1 MQKIHFIIK
10 VVKWID
16 GFEVRGGARMVAE
29 KERVLMDLKD
39 VFEYAFDEIFVTDEQ
54 GIVVRVNSTCER
66 HYQLAAEELVGK
78 HVKELQKDGI
88 FYPSATLEVIEKKR
102 PIELVQT
109 TKSGEYLHVRTRPVF
124 DDEGNL
130 RRVISYSRDLT
141 ELYQL
146 RQKVE
151 EMDNQ
156 LKTYKKELRE
166 TYEHE
171 GLIFKSLAMQKIVD
185 TIKKVSVVDSTV
197 LVLGETGVGKSR
209 LVRHLHEVSHRKNE
223 SFYEINCAALP
234 TNLIE
239 SELFGY
245 SGGSFTGANREG
257 KKGLL
262 ESAHKGTLFLDEIG
276 EMPIEIQAKL
286 LQVLQEKTFR
296 PIGGRELKKV
306 DVRIVAATNRDLS
319 EMVKQGTFRK
329 DLYYRLN
336 VIPIAIPPLRERTE
350 DILPLIYHYLQHFN
364 KKYGRDVKLA
374 PSTLQMF
381 VGYPWEGNNREIEN
395 VIERIVITVDDVV
408 TVQDLP
414 LSMQEA
420 AVEQS
425 GQSLYKMLE
434 EVERNIILKAYKTYG
449 SSYKVADFL
458 QISQSAATRK
468 IKKFI
473 EEEENIG

>member
-1 MQKIHFIIK
+1 MDWKLG
-10 VVKWID
+10 V
-16 GFEVRGGARMVAE
+16 ARMVAE

-88 FYPSATLEVIEKKR
+88 FYPSATLEVIERKR

-276 EMPIEIQAKL
+276 EMPLEIQAKL

-319 EMVKQGTFRK
+319 MMVKQGTFRK

-350 DILPLIYHYLQHFN
+350 DILPLIYHYLQQFN

-408 TVQDLP
+408 TVEDLP

-449 SSYKVADFL
+449 SSYKVAEFL

>member
-1 MQKIHFIIK
+1 MDLKLG
-10 VVKWID
+10 V
-16 GFEVRGGARMVAE
+16 ARMVAE

-66 HYQLAAEELVGK
+66 HYQLAAKELVGK

-209 LVRHLHEVSHRKNE
+209 LVRYLHEMSHRKNE

-245 SGGSFTGANREG
+245 LGGSFTGANREG

-262 ESAHKGTLFLDEIG
+262 EVANKGTLFLDEIG
-276 EMPIEIQAKL
+276 EMSLEIQAKL

-336 VIPIAIPPLRERTE
+336 VIPISIPPLRERTE

-408 TVQDLP
+408 TVEDLP
-414 LSMQEA
+414 LSLQEA
-420 AVEQS
+420 TVEQS
-425 GQSLYKMLE
+425 GQSLYRMLE

-449 SSYKVADFL
+449 SSYKVAEFL

>member
-1 MQKIHFIIK
+1 
-10 VVKWID
+10 
-16 GFEVRGGARMVAE
+16 MVAE

-209 LVRHLHEVSHRKNE
+209 LVRHLHEVSHRKHE

-319 EMVKQGTFRK
+319 MMVKQGTFRK

-408 TVQDLP
+408 TVADLP

-449 SSYKVADFL
+449 SSYKVAEFL

>member
-1 MQKIHFIIK
+1 
-10 VVKWID
+10 
-16 GFEVRGGARMVAE
+16 MVAE

-124 DDEGNL
+124 DGEGNL

-209 LVRHLHEVSHRKNE
+209 LVRHLHEVSHRKHE

-276 EMPIEIQAKL
+276 EMPLEIQAKL

-408 TVQDLP
+408 TVEDLP

-449 SSYKVADFL
+449 SSYKVAEFL

>member
-1 MQKIHFIIK
+1 
-10 VVKWID
+10 
-16 GFEVRGGARMVAE
+16 MVAE
-29 KERVLMDLKD
+29 KERVLMDLQD
-39 VFEYAFDEIFVTDEQ
+39 VFEYAFDEIFVTDDK
-54 GIVVRVNSTCER
+54 GIVVRVNSMCER
-66 HYQLAAEELVGK
+66 HYQLSAKELVGK
-78 HVKELQKDGI
+78 HVKELQKEGI

-102 PIELVQT
+102 PVELVQT

-171 GLIFKSLAMQKIVD
+171 GLIFKSIAMQKIIE

-276 EMPIEIQAKL
+276 EMPLEIQAKL

-319 EMVKQGTFRK
+319 TMVKQGTFRK

-336 VIPIAIPPLRERTE
+336 VIPISIPPLRERTE

-395 VIERIVITVDDVV
+395 IIERIVITADDFV
-408 TVQDLP
+408 TVEDLP

-420 AVEQS
+420 TVEQS
-425 GQSLYKMLE
+425 GQSLYRMLE

-449 SSYKVADFL
+449 SSYKVAEFL

>member
-1 MQKIHFIIK
+1 
-10 VVKWID
+10 
-16 GFEVRGGARMVAE
+16 MVAE
-29 KERVLMDLKD
+29 KERVLMDLQD
-39 VFEYAFDEIFVTDEQ
+39 VFEYAFDEIFVTDDK
-54 GIVVRVNSTCER
+54 GIVVRVNSMCER
-66 HYQLAAEELVGK
+66 HYQLSAKELVGK
-78 HVKELQKDGI
+78 HVQELQKEGI

-102 PIELVQT
+102 PVELVQT

-124 DDEGNL
+124 DEQGNL

-146 RQKVE
+146 RKKVE

-171 GLIFKSLAMQKIVD
+171 GLIFKSIAMQKIVE

-276 EMPIEIQAKL
+276 EMPLEVQAKL

-296 PIGGRELKKV
+296 PVGGRDLKKV

-319 EMVKQGTFRK
+319 EMVKEGTFRK

-336 VIPIAIPPLRERTE
+336 VIPISIPPLRERTE
-350 DILPLIYHYLQHFN
+350 DILPLVYHYLHHFN

-395 VIERIVITVDDVV
+395 VIERIVITADDFV
-408 TVQDLP
+408 TVEDLP

-420 AVEQS
+420 TVEQS
-425 GQSLYKMLE
+425 GQSLYRMLE

-449 SSYKVADFL
+449 SSYKVAEFL

>member
-1 MQKIHFIIK
+1 
-10 VVKWID
+10 
-16 GFEVRGGARMVAE
+16 MVAE

-109 TKSGEYLHVRTRPVF
+109 TKSGEYLNVRTRPVF

-276 EMPIEIQAKL
+276 EMPLEIQAKL

-319 EMVKQGTFRK
+319 MMVKQGTFRK

-408 TVQDLP
+408 TVEDLP

-449 SSYKVADFL
+449 SSYKVAEFL

>member
-1 MQKIHFIIK
+1 MDLKLG
-10 VVKWID
+10 V
-16 GFEVRGGARMVAE
+16 ARMVAE

-78 HVKELQKDGI
+78 HVKELQKNGI

-209 LVRHLHEVSHRKNE
+209 LVRHLHEVSHRKHE

-395 VIERIVITVDDVV
+395 VIERIVITVDDIV
-408 TVQDLP
+408 TVEDLP

-449 SSYKVADFL
+449 SSYKVAEFL

>member
-1 MQKIHFIIK
+1 
-10 VVKWID
+10 
-16 GFEVRGGARMVAE
+16 MVAE

-395 VIERIVITVDDVV
+395 VIERVVITVDDVV

-449 SSYKVADFL
+449 SSYKVAEFL

>member
-1 MQKIHFIIK
+1 MDWKLG
-10 VVKWID
+10 V
-16 GFEVRGGARMVAE
+16 ARMVAE
-29 KERVLMDLKD
+29 KERVLMDLQD
-39 VFEYAFDEIFVTDEQ
+39 VFEYAFDEIFVTDEK

-66 HYQLAAEELVGK
+66 HYQLAAKELVGK

-171 GLIFKSLAMQKIVD
+171 GLIFKSIAMQKIVE

-209 LVRHLHEVSHRKNE
+209 LVRHLHEVSNRKNE

-276 EMPIEIQAKL
+276 EMPLEIQAKL

-319 EMVKQGTFRK
+319 MMVKQGTFRK

-336 VIPIAIPPLRERTE
+336 VIPILIPPLRERTE
-350 DILPLIYHYLQHFN
+350 DILPLIYHYLQYFN
-364 KKYGRDVKLA
+364 EKYGRNVKLA
-374 PSTLQMF
+374 PSTLQIF

-395 VIERIVITVDDVV
+395 VIERIVITADDIV
-408 TVQDLP
+408 TIEDLP
-414 LSMQEA
+414 IAMQEST
-420 AVEQS
+420 VEQS

-449 SSYKVADFL
+449 SSYKVAEFL
-458 QISQSAATRK
+458 KISQSAATRK

>member
-1 MQKIHFIIK
+1 
-10 VVKWID
+10 
-16 GFEVRGGARMVAE
+16 MVAE

-374 PSTLQMF
+374 PGTLQMF

-408 TVQDLP
+408 TVEDLP

-449 SSYKVADFL
+449 SSYKVAEFL

>member
-1 MQKIHFIIK
+1 
-10 VVKWID
+10 
-16 GFEVRGGARMVAE
+16 MVAE
-29 KERVLMDLKD
+29 KERVLMDLQD
-39 VFEYAFDEIFVTDEQ
+39 VFEYAFDEIFVTDDK
-54 GIVVRVNSTCER
+54 GIVVRVNSMCER
-66 HYQLAAEELVGK
+66 HYQLSAKELVGK
-78 HVKELQKDGI
+78 HVKELQKEGI
-88 FYPSATLEVIEKKR
+88 FYPSATLEVIEKER
-102 PIELVQT
+102 PVELVQT

-171 GLIFKSLAMQKIVD
+171 GLIFKSIAMQKIIE

-262 ESAHKGTLFLDEIG
+262 ESAHRGTLFLDEIG
-276 EMPIEIQAKL
+276 EMPLEIQAKL

-319 EMVKQGTFRK
+319 TMVKQGTFRK

-336 VIPIAIPPLRERTE
+336 VIPISIPPLRERTE

-395 VIERIVITVDDVV
+395 VIERIVITADDFV
-408 TVQDLP
+408 TVEDLP

-420 AVEQS
+420 TVEQS
-425 GQSLYKMLE
+425 GQSLYRMLE

-449 SSYKVADFL
+449 SSYKVAEFL

>member
-1 MQKIHFIIK
+1 
-10 VVKWID
+10 
-16 GFEVRGGARMVAE
+16 MVAE

-209 LVRHLHEVSHRKNE
+209 LVRHLHEVSHRKHE

-319 EMVKQGTFRK
+319 MMVKQGTFRK

-408 TVQDLP
+408 TVEDLP
-414 LSMQEA
+414 LSMQEV

-449 SSYKVADFL
+449 SSYKVAEFL

>member
-1 MQKIHFIIK
+1 MDLKLG
-10 VVKWID
+10 V
-16 GFEVRGGARMVAE
+16 ARMVAE

-276 EMPIEIQAKL
+276 EMPLEIQAKL

-306 DVRIVAATNRDLS
+306 DVRIVTATNRDLS
-319 EMVKQGTFRK
+319 MMVKQGTFRK

-408 TVQDLP
+408 TVEDLP

-449 SSYKVADFL
+449 SSYKVAEFL

>member
-1 MQKIHFIIK
+1 
-10 VVKWID
+10 
-16 GFEVRGGARMVAE
+16 MVAE
-29 KERVLMDLKD
+29 KERVLMDLQD
-39 VFEYAFDEIFVTDEQ
+39 VFEYAFDEIFVTDDK
-54 GIVVRVNSTCER
+54 GIVVRVNSMCER
-66 HYQLAAEELVGK
+66 HYQLSAKELVGK
-78 HVKELQKDGI
+78 HVQELQKEGI
-88 FYPSATLEVIEKKR
+88 FYPSATLEVIEKER
-102 PIELVQT
+102 PVELVQT

-124 DDEGNL
+124 DEQGNL

-146 RQKVE
+146 RKKVE

-171 GLIFKSLAMQKIVD
+171 GLIFKSIAMQKIVE

-276 EMPIEIQAKL
+276 EMPLEIQSKL

-296 PIGGRELKKV
+296 PVGGRDLKKV

-319 EMVKQGTFRK
+319 EMVKEGTFRK

-336 VIPIAIPPLRERTE
+336 VIPISIPSLRERTE
-350 DILPLIYHYLQHFN
+350 DILPLVYHYLHHFN

-381 VGYPWEGNNREIEN
+381 AGYPWEGNNREIEN
-395 VIERIVITVDDVV
+395 VIERIVITADDFV
-408 TVQDLP
+408 TVEDLP

-420 AVEQS
+420 TVEQS
-425 GQSLYKMLE
+425 GQSLYRMLE

-449 SSYKVADFL
+449 SSYKVAEFL

>member
-1 MQKIHFIIK
+1 MDLKLG
-10 VVKWID
+10 V
-16 GFEVRGGARMVAE
+16 ARMVAE

-276 EMPIEIQAKL
+276 EMPLEIQAKL

-374 PSTLQMF
+374 PSTLQIF

-408 TVQDLP
+408 TVEDLP

-449 SSYKVADFL
+449 SSYKVAEFL

>member
-1 MQKIHFIIK
+1 MDLKLG
-10 VVKWID
+10 V
-16 GFEVRGGARMVAE
+16 ARMVAE

-276 EMPIEIQAKL
+276 EMPLEIQAKL

-350 DILPLIYHYLQHFN
+350 DILPLIYHYLQQFN

-408 TVQDLP
+408 TVEDLP

-449 SSYKVADFL
+449 SSYKVAEFL

>member
-1 MQKIHFIIK
+1 MDLKLG
-10 VVKWID
+10 V
-16 GFEVRGGARMVAE
+16 ARMVAE

-171 GLIFKSLAMQKIVD
+171 GLIFKSLAMQKIVN

-408 TVQDLP
+408 TVEDLP

-449 SSYKVADFL
+449 SSYKVAEFL

>member
-1 MQKIHFIIK
+1 
-10 VVKWID
+10 
-16 GFEVRGGARMVAE
+16 MVAE

-209 LVRHLHEVSHRKNE
+209 LVRHLHEVSHRKHE

-276 EMPIEIQAKL
+276 EMPLEIQAKL

-319 EMVKQGTFRK
+319 EMVKEGTFRK

-408 TVQDLP
+408 TVEDLP

-449 SSYKVADFL
+449 SSYKVAEFL

>member
-1 MQKIHFIIK
+1 
-10 VVKWID
+10 
-16 GFEVRGGARMVAE
+16 MVGE
-29 KERVLMDLKD
+29 KERVLMDLQD
-39 VFEYAFDEIFVTDEQ
+39 VFEYAFDEIFVTDEK

-66 HYQLAAEELVGK
+66 HYQLAAKELVGK

-124 DDEGNL
+124 DNEGNL

-171 GLIFKSLAMQKIVD
+171 GLIFKSIAMQKIVE

-209 LVRHLHEVSHRKNE
+209 LVRHLHEVSNRKNE
-223 SFYEINCAALP
+223 SFHEINCAALP

-262 ESAHKGTLFLDEIG
+262 ESAHRGTLFLDEIG
-276 EMPIEIQAKL
+276 EMPLEIQAKL

-319 EMVKQGTFRK
+319 MMVKQGTFRK

-336 VIPIAIPPLRERTE
+336 VIPILIPPLRERTE
-350 DILPLIYHYLQHFN
+350 DILPLIYHYLQQFN
-364 KKYGRDVKLA
+364 EKYGRNVKLA

-395 VIERIVITVDDVV
+395 VIERIVITADDIV
-408 TVQDLP
+408 TIEDLP
-414 LSMQEA
+414 IAMQEST
-420 AVEQS
+420 VEQS

-449 SSYKVADFL
+449 SSYKVAEFL
-458 QISQSAATRK
+458 KISQSAATRK
-468 IKKFI
+468 IKKLI
-473 EEEENIG
+473 EEEENSG

>member
-1 MQKIHFIIK
+1 
-10 VVKWID
+10 
-16 GFEVRGGARMVAE
+16 MVAE
-29 KERVLMDLKD
+29 KERVLMDLQD
-39 VFEYAFDEIFVTDEQ
+39 VFEYAFDEIFVTDEK

-66 HYQLAAEELVGK
+66 HYQLAAKELVGK

-124 DDEGNL
+124 DEEGNL

-171 GLIFKSLAMQKIVD
+171 GLIFKSIAMQKIVE

-209 LVRHLHEVSHRKNE
+209 LVRHLHEVSNRKNE

-276 EMPIEIQAKL
+276 EMPLETQAKL

-319 EMVKQGTFRK
+319 MMVKQGTFRK

-336 VIPIAIPPLRERTE
+336 VIPIVIPPLRERTE
-350 DILPLIYHYLQHFN
+350 DILPLIYYYLQHFN
-364 KKYGRDVKLA
+364 EKYGRNVKLA

-395 VIERIVITVDDVV
+395 VIERIVITADDIV
-408 TVQDLP
+408 TIEDLP
-414 LSMQEA
+414 IAMQEST
-420 AVEQS
+420 VEQS

-449 SSYKVADFL
+449 SSYKVAEFL
-458 QISQSAATRK
+458 KISQSAATRK
-468 IKKFI
+468 IKKLI

>member
-1 MQKIHFIIK
+1 
-10 VVKWID
+10 
-16 GFEVRGGARMVAE
+16 MVAE

-130 RRVISYSRDLT
+130 RRLISYSRDLT

-209 LVRHLHEVSHRKNE
+209 LVRYLHEVSHRKHE

-276 EMPIEIQAKL
+276 EMPLEIQAKL

-374 PSTLQMF
+374 PGTLQMF

-408 TVQDLP
+408 TVEDLP

-449 SSYKVADFL
+449 SSYKVAEFL

>member
-1 MQKIHFIIK
+1 MDLKLG
-10 VVKWID
+10 V
-16 GFEVRGGARMVAE
+16 ARMVAE

-209 LVRHLHEVSHRKNE
+209 LVRHLHEVSHRKHE

-276 EMPIEIQAKL
+276 EMQK
-286 LQVLQEKTFR
+286 KTFR
-296 PIGGRELKKV
+296 PIGGKKKKKV

-408 TVQDLP
+408 TVEDLP

-449 SSYKVADFL
+449 SSYKVAEFL

>member
-1 MQKIHFIIK
+1 MYLKLG
-10 VVKWID
+10 V
-16 GFEVRGGARMVAE
+16 ARMVAE

-276 EMPIEIQAKL
+276 EMPLEIQAKL

-408 TVQDLP
+408 TVEDLP

-449 SSYKVADFL
+449 SSYKVAEFL

>member
-1 MQKIHFIIK
+1 
-10 VVKWID
+10 
-16 GFEVRGGARMVAE
+16 MVAE

-171 GLIFKSLAMQKIVD
+171 GLIFKSIAMQKIIE

-276 EMPIEIQAKL
+276 EMPLEIQAKL

-319 EMVKQGTFRK
+319 EMVKRGTFRK

-336 VIPIAIPPLRERTE
+336 VIPISIPPLRERTE
-350 DILPLIYHYLQHFN
+350 DILPLVYHYLQHFN

-395 VIERIVITVDDVV
+395 VIERIVITADDVV
-408 TVQDLP
+408 TIEDLP
-414 LSMQEA
+414 IAMQEST
-420 AVEQS
+420 VEQS

-434 EVERNIILKAYKTYG
+434 EVERNIILKVYKTCG
-449 SSYKVADFL
+449 SSYKVAEFL
-458 QISQSAATRK
+458 KISQSAATRK

>member
-1 MQKIHFIIK
+1 
-10 VVKWID
+10 
-16 GFEVRGGARMVAE
+16 MVAE

-197 LVLGETGVGKSR
+197 LILGETGVGKSR

-276 EMPIEIQAKL
+276 EMPLEIQAKL

-350 DILPLIYHYLQHFN
+350 DILPLIYHYLQQFN

-408 TVQDLP
+408 TVEDLP

-449 SSYKVADFL
+449 SSYKVAEFL

>member
-1 MQKIHFIIK
+1 
-10 VVKWID
+10 
-16 GFEVRGGARMVAE
+16 MVAE

-88 FYPSATLEVIEKKR
+88 FYPSATLEVIEKRR

-209 LVRHLHEVSHRKNE
+209 LVRHLHEVSHRKHE

-319 EMVKQGTFRK
+319 MMVKQGTFRK

-408 TVQDLP
+408 TVEDLP
-414 LSMQEA
+414 LSMQEV

-449 SSYKVADFL
+449 SSYKVAEFL

>member
-1 MQKIHFIIK
+1 
-10 VVKWID
+10 
-16 GFEVRGGARMVAE
+16 MVAE
-29 KERVLMDLKD
+29 KERVLMDLQD
-39 VFEYAFDEIFVTDEQ
+39 VFEYAFDEIFVTDDK
-54 GIVVRVNSTCER
+54 GIVVRVNSMCER
-66 HYQLAAEELVGK
+66 HYQLSAKELVGK
-78 HVKELQKDGI
+78 HVKELQKEGI

-102 PIELVQT
+102 PVELVQT

-171 GLIFKSLAMQKIVD
+171 GLIFKSIAMQKIIE

-276 EMPIEIQAKL
+276 EMPLEIQAKL

-319 EMVKQGTFRK
+319 TMVKQGTFRK

-336 VIPIAIPPLRERTE
+336 VIPISIPPLRERTE

-395 VIERIVITVDDVV
+395 VIERIVITADDFV
-408 TVQDLP
+408 TVEDLP

-420 AVEQS
+420 TVEQS
-425 GQSLYKMLE
+425 GQSLYRMLE

-449 SSYKVADFL
+449 SSYKVAEFL
-458 QISQSAATRK
+458 QISQSLATRK

>member
-1 MQKIHFIIK
+1 
-10 VVKWID
+10 
-16 GFEVRGGARMVAE
+16 MVAE
-29 KERVLMDLKD
+29 KERVLMDLQD
-39 VFEYAFDEIFVTDEQ
+39 VFEYAFDEIFVTDDK

-66 HYQLAAEELVGK
+66 HYQLSAKELVGK
-78 HVKELQKDGI
+78 HVQELQKEGI

-102 PIELVQT
+102 PVELVQT

-124 DDEGNL
+124 DEQGNL

-146 RQKVE
+146 RKKVE

-171 GLIFKSLAMQKIVD
+171 GLIFKSIAMQKIVE

-197 LVLGETGVGKSR
+197 LILGETGVGKSR

-276 EMPIEIQAKL
+276 EMPLEIQAKL

-296 PIGGRELKKV
+296 PVGGRDLKKV

-319 EMVKQGTFRK
+319 KMVKEGTFRK

-336 VIPIAIPPLRERTE
+336 VIPISIPPLRERTE
-350 DILPLIYHYLQHFN
+350 DILPLVYHYLQHFN

-381 VGYPWEGNNREIEN
+381 VGYSWEGNNREIEN
-395 VIERIVITVDDVV
+395 VIERIVITADDVV
-408 TVQDLP
+408 TIEDLP
-414 LSMQEA
+414 ISMQEST
-420 AVEQS
+420 VEQS

-434 EVERNIILKAYKTYG
+434 EVERNIILKTYKTHG
-449 SSYKVADFL
+449 SSYKVAEFL
-458 QISQSAATRK
+458 KISQSAATRK

-473 EEEENIG
+473 EEDYIVGGEEGT

>member
-1 MQKIHFIIK
+1 MDLKLG
-10 VVKWID
+10 V
-16 GFEVRGGARMVAE
+16 ARMVAE

-185 TIKKVSVVDSTV
+185 PIKKVSVVDSTV

-257 KKGLL
+257 KKGLF

-276 EMPIEIQAKL
+276 EMPLEIQAKL

-296 PIGGRELKKV
+296 PIGVRELKKV

-350 DILPLIYHYLQHFN
+350 DILPLIYHYLQQFN

-408 TVQDLP
+408 TVEDLP

-449 SSYKVADFL
+449 SSYKVAEFL

>member
-1 MQKIHFIIK
+1 
-10 VVKWID
+10 
-16 GFEVRGGARMVAE
+16 MVAE
-29 KERVLMDLKD
+29 KERMLMDLQD
-39 VFEYAFDEIFVTDEQ
+39 VFEYAFDEIFVTDDK
-54 GIVVRVNSTCER
+54 GIVVRVNSMCER
-66 HYQLAAEELVGK
+66 HYQLSAKELVGK
-78 HVKELQKDGI
+78 HVKELQKEGV

-102 PIELVQT
+102 PVELVQT

-171 GLIFKSLAMQKIVD
+171 GLIFKSIAMQKIIE

-276 EMPIEIQAKL
+276 EMPLEIQAKL

-319 EMVKQGTFRK
+319 TMVKQGTFRK

-336 VIPIAIPPLRERTE
+336 VIPISIPPLRERTE

-395 VIERIVITVDDVV
+395 VIERIVITADDFVMV
-408 TVQDLP
+408 EDLP

-420 AVEQS
+420 TVEQS
-425 GQSLYKMLE
+425 GQSLYRMLE

-449 SSYKVADFL
+449 SSYKVAEFL

>member
-1 MQKIHFIIK
+1 
-10 VVKWID
+10 
-16 GFEVRGGARMVAE
+16 MVAE

-209 LVRHLHEVSHRKNE
+209 LVRHLHEVSHRKHE

-276 EMPIEIQAKL
+276 EMPLEIQAKL

-319 EMVKQGTFRK
+319 EMVKQGKFRK

-408 TVQDLP
+408 TVEDLP

-449 SSYKVADFL
+449 SSYKVAEFL

>member
-1 MQKIHFIIK
+1 MDLKLG
-10 VVKWID
+10 V
-16 GFEVRGGARMVAE
+16 ARMVAE

-209 LVRHLHEVSHRKNE
+209 LVRHLHEVSHRKHE

-276 EMPIEIQAKL
+276 EMPLEIQAKL

-296 PIGGRELKKV
+296 PIGGREFKKV

-408 TVQDLP
+408 TVEDLP

-449 SSYKVADFL
+449 SSYKVAEFL

>member
-1 MQKIHFIIK
+1 MYLKLG
-10 VVKWID
+10 V
-16 GFEVRGGARMVAE
+16 ARMVAE

-209 LVRHLHEVSHRKNE
+209 LVRHLHEVSHRKHE

-276 EMPIEIQAKL
+276 EMPLEIQAKL

-408 TVQDLP
+408 TVEDLP

-449 SSYKVADFL
+449 SSYKVAEFL

>member
-1 MQKIHFIIK
+1 MDLKLG
-10 VVKWID
+10 V
-16 GFEVRGGARMVAE
+16 ARMVAE

-171 GLIFKSLAMQKIVD
+171 GLIFKSIAMQKIIE

-276 EMPIEIQAKL
+276 EMPLEIQAKL

-296 PIGGRELKKV
+296 PIGGRKLKKV

-319 EMVKQGTFRK
+319 EMVKRGTFRK

-336 VIPIAIPPLRERTE
+336 VIPISIPPLRERTE
-350 DILPLIYHYLQHFN
+350 DILPLVYHYLQHFN

-395 VIERIVITVDDVV
+395 VIERIVITADDVV
-408 TVQDLP
+408 TIEDLP
-414 LSMQEA
+414 IAMQEST
-420 AVEQS
+420 VEQS

-434 EVERNIILKAYKTYG
+434 EVERNIILKAYKTCG
-449 SSYKVADFL
+449 SSYKVAEFL
-458 QISQSAATRK
+458 KISQSAATRK

>member
-1 MQKIHFIIK
+1 
-10 VVKWID
+10 
-16 GFEVRGGARMVAE
+16 MVAE
-29 KERVLMDLKD
+29 KERVLMDLQD
-39 VFEYAFDEIFVTDEQ
+39 VFEYAFDEIFVTDDK
-54 GIVVRVNSTCER
+54 GIVVRVNSMCER
-66 HYQLAAEELVGK
+66 HYQLSAKELVGK
-78 HVKELQKDGI
+78 HVKELQKEEI

-102 PIELVQT
+102 PVELVQT

-171 GLIFKSLAMQKIVD
+171 GLIFKSIAMQKIVE

-276 EMPIEIQAKL
+276 EMPLEIQAKL

-319 EMVKQGTFRK
+319 TMVKQGAFRK

-336 VIPIAIPPLRERTE
+336 VLPISIPPLRERTE

-395 VIERIVITVDDVV
+395 VIERIVITADDFV
-408 TVQDLP
+408 TVEDLP

-420 AVEQS
+420 TVEQS
-425 GQSLYKMLE
+425 GQSLYRMLE

-449 SSYKVADFL
+449 SSYKVAEFL

-473 EEEENIG
+473 EEEEKIG

>member
-1 MQKIHFIIK
+1 MDLKLG
-10 VVKWID
+10 V
-16 GFEVRGGARMVAE
+16 ARMVAE

-88 FYPSATLEVIEKKR
+88 FYPSATLEVIERKR

-276 EMPIEIQAKL
+276 EMPLEIQAKL

-319 EMVKQGTFRK
+319 MMVKQGTFRK

-408 TVQDLP
+408 TVEDLP
-414 LSMQEA
+414 LSMQEV

-449 SSYKVADFL
+449 SSYKVAEFL